1 MSGLSWKRCC
11 EVALSKNR
19 QTRQAYP
26 EVQKYNPTDR
36 SGTDERLRKYSH
48 RERRRVIDMV
58 VSGNYQDHALIE
70 KNAITAF
77 GGFEVIF
84 ERLGVKLYDDNIDS
98 NL

>member
-1 MSGLSWKRCC
+1 
-11 EVALSKNR
+11 
-19 QTRQAYP
+19 
-26 EVQKYNPTDR
+26 
-36 SGTDERLRKYSH
+36 
-48 RERRRVIDMV
+48 MV